1 MNLQYWVTKLGGGGV
16 GCWGGLGVGET
27 EREMGGGVQVWGR
40 QRKEPSVLGRQRE
53 TNLQCQVAKWGGG
66 AFKCGGDRDREK
78 RIFGCGGHTEREKN
92 FQCWV
97 VKRGSRVSG
106 VGERENNLLTLIIR
120 VGRQR
125 KLRFK
130 LTTYM

>member
-1 MNLQYWVTKLGGGGV
+1 M
-16 GCWGGLGVGET
+16 
-27 EREMGGGVQVWGR
+27 
-40 QRKEPSVLGRQRE
+40 LGRQRE
-53 TNLQCQVAKWGGG
+53 RWGVGFKCGGDREKKLQCWGDREKQIFNARLQNGGGG